1 MARRIFDVIEAPTMG
16 PEDLVVRVPPTG
28 PGDFRLGSQ
37 LIVRESQAA
46 VFFRD
51 GKALDVF
58 GPGRHT
64 LTTANVPVLIEFL
77 GPLFDG
83 RSPFTAEVFFVN
95 LREFPDRKFG
105 TPQPIPLRDPE
116 LGLVRLRA
124 RGLYVYQ
131 VENPQLFVE
140 NIVGQQGLYTT
151 DRIEDY
157 LRQAIVSRF
166 LDLLG
171 ETRVSLFDLPA
182 LYDELSAGVRA
193 RTEEDFRRRGIRLK
207 EVRIVAITPDEETEK
222 AISERAA
229 MGAIGDMN
237 RYLQWKAARALEK
250 AAEQGGEGA
259 TGTGV
264 GLGAGMG
271 MGMGLAQMLAAA
283 MGGAVQSSQQSSSTQ
298 TQGQS
303 APGAPARPPQTP
315 EEIQAL
321 LDALDMQLATGQIS
335 EDTYRR
341 LVEKW
346 QKRLEE
352 LRGKSG

>member
-1 MARRIFDVIEAPTMG
+1 MAPRIFDIIEAPTMG

-37 LIVRESQAA
+37 LIVRESQRA

-64 LTTANVPVLIEFL
+64 LTTANIPVLIQFL

-83 RSPFTAEVFFVN
+83 RSPFTAEVYFVN
-95 LREFPDRKFG
+95 MREFPERKFG
-105 TPQPIPLRDPE
+105 SPQPIPFRDPD
-116 LGLVRLRA
+116 LGMVRLRA
-124 RGLYVYQ
+124 RGLYAYQ
-131 VENPQLFVE
+131 IENPQLFVE

-157 LRQAIVSRF
+157 LRQTLVSR
-166 LDLLG
+166 LMDLLG
-171 ETRVSLFDLPA
+171 EARISLFDLPA

-193 RTEEDFRRRGIRLK
+193 RAEEDFRRRGLRLK
-207 EVRIVAITPDEETEK
+207 EVRLVAIVPDEETER

-250 AAEQGGEGA
+250 AAEQGGEPGA

-271 MGMGLAQMLAAA
+271 LGMGMAQMLLGAIGAGQQPAAPA
-283 MGGAVQSSQQSSSTQ
+283 
-298 TQGQS
+298 GQPPTP
-303 APGAPARPPQTP
+303 APGAAPRAPQTP
-315 EEIQAL
+315 EDIQAL
-321 LDALDMQLATGQIS
+321 LDALDMQLAMGQIS
-335 EDTYRR
+335 EATYQR
-341 LVEKW
+341 LVAKW
-346 QKRLEE
+346 QKRLEDM
-352 LRGKSG
+352 RKGRT

>member
-16 PEDLVVRVPPTG
+16 PEDLVVRVPPSG

-64 LTTANVPVLIEFL
+64 LTTANIPILIEFL

-105 TPQPIPLRDPE
+105 TPQPIPFRDPE

-124 RGLYVYQ
+124 RGLYAYQ
-131 VENPQLFVE
+131 IENPQLFVE

-157 LRQAIVSRF
+157 LRQTVVSRF

-193 RTEEDFRRRGIRLK
+193 RVSDDFRRRGIQLK

-259 TGTGV
+259 AGTGV
-264 GLGAGMG
+264 GMGAGMG
-271 MGMGLAQMLAAA
+271 MGLGMAQMLLGA
-283 MGGAVQSSQQSSSTQ
+283 MGTATQPSQPSSPQAGT
-298 TQGQS
+298 
-303 APGAPARPPQTP
+303 PARPPQTP

-335 EDTYRR
+335 EETYRR
-341 LVEKW
+341 LVDKW

-352 LRGKSG
+352 LRGKS